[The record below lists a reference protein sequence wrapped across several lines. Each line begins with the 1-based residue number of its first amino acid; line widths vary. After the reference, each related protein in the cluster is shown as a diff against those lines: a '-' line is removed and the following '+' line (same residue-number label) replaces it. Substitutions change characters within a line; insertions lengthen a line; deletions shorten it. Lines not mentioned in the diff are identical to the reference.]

1 MKRKLLVI
9 LIAMMAIIPAAY
21 ADTTVDLTVG
31 LSPTSIL
38 GGSQGLQGLQG
49 TSIGFGFGSIGG
61 GTGSTASNFTFLIG
75 VDAEADIFF
84 NDNHGMYVNGGFSA
98 IVAGNSSFIGYNA
111 EVGYAYRIFFDD
123 FDLVVAAGPHVKG
136 LSNFGVF
143 GVSANVYLDY
153 YFTRNVFLRGG
164 AGVGMDFLVF
174 TGGQSAGFWMS
185 IEGPSVA
192 IGYSF

>member
-31 LSPTSIL
+31 LSPTSFM
-38 GGSQGLQGLQG
+38 GSQALQG
-49 TSIGFGFGSIGG
+49 TSIGLGFGSIGG
-61 GTGSTASNFTFLIG
+61 GTGSTASNFSFSIG

-98 IVAGNSSFIGYNA
+98 IVAGNSSLIGYNA
-111 EVGYAYRIFFDD
+111 EVGYAYRTFFDG
-123 FDLVVAAGPHVKG
+123 FDLVVAVGPHVRG
-136 LSNFGVF
+136 ISNVGVF
-143 GVSANVYLDY
+143 GVSANVYLDF

-164 AGVGMDFLVF
+164 AGVGMDFLAF
-174 TGGQSAGFWMS
+174 TGGPGFFWMS

>member
-31 LSPTSIL
+31 LSPTSFM
-38 GGSQGLQGLQG
+38 GSQALQG
-49 TSIGFGFGSIGG
+49 TSIGLGFGSIGG
-61 GTGSTASNFTFLIG
+61 GTGSTASNFSFSIG

-98 IVAGNSSFIGYNA
+98 IVRGNSSLIGYNA
-111 EVGYAYRIFFDD
+111 EVGYAYRTYFDG
-123 FDLVVAAGPHVKG
+123 FDLVVAVGPHVRG
-136 LSNFGVF
+136 LSNAGVF
-143 GVSANVYLDY
+143 GVSANVYLDF

-164 AGVGMDFLVF
+164 AGVGMDFLAF
-174 TGGQSAGFWMS
+174 TGGQSAGFFWMS